1 VIAML
6 VGLAIVAGIAMP
18 GCGWLGGTGEAKIVD
33 PFEPESGTMLTQSQ
47 LEREAARRLAEAT
60 AAAEQAAAAA
70 ERAARTEAQQVLDA
84 RLDGEADLELDL
96 AALRTKYAKRDR
108 ELGTRLAQLEGDVQ
122 AAMDAAARN
131 LATST
136 REIDAAVA
144 RGRDGIAA
152 IEANRAAL
160 VDGAGQLATIAGS
173 LGVPGVGLLA
183 GLIPAALAGLGWS
196 RSSAKAAAEKA
207 KREAGD
213 AAWDEAKADERAVQ
227 TRIDTTWDQ
236 AQMQSLLTA
245 LLAERLGVAKTTN
258 QPAADGRTEAQSAAG

>member
-1 VIAML
+1 
-6 VGLAIVAGIAMP
+6 MP

-33 PFEPESGTMLTQSQ
+33 PFAPESGTMLTQSQ

-60 AAAEQAAAAA
+60 AQAEQAAAAA

-108 ELGTRLAQLEGDVQ
+108 ELGSRLAQLEGDVQ

-131 LATST
+131 LAQST
-136 REIDAAVA
+136 REIDAAVS

-160 VDGAGQLATIAGS
+160 ADGAGQLATIAGS
-173 LGVPGVGLLA
+173 LGVPGVSLLA

-196 RSSAKAAAEKA
+196 RSSAKAAAAKAEK
-207 KREAGD
+207 EAGD
-213 AAWDEAKADERAVQ
+213 KAWDEATAAAQQAQVRVDS
-227 TRIDTTWDQ
+227 TWDQ
-236 AQMQSLLTA
+236 SQRDAMFNAMLAQFVSM
-245 LLAERLGVAKTTN
+245 AKTPKIFDFGSSPASVASTDA
-258 QPAADGRTEAQSAAG
+258 PAAAGV